1 MQQPLSTS
9 PISPTSPTL
18 PGDNAADVPHRL
30 VGVHGG
36 PDALGVPTH
45 DFSTNSNA
53 CGPCPD
59 VLTALQQADAT
70 RYPDPA
76 YTALRAALAAL
87 HGVAPDRIVV
97 AGSASEFIHRITTWA
112 RLQGLAHVLLPPHS
126 YGDYA
131 QAAQAH
137 GLAVRRRGA
146 GDLDGA
152 HGAHDASTTLHW
164 ACEPASPL
172 GTVDAALAAWH
183 ADPAPGHPGRL
194 RVLDCAYRPLVLES
208 ADPAPPLPASAWQL
222 WSPNKAVGL
231 TGVRAAYAV
240 APAGAEGTVLALQG
254 LASSWPVGAHGV
266 ALLHAWATPAVQ
278 QWVAAC
284 LPTLRQWKVRQQ
296 ALCAALGWAVVP
308 GSLANY
314 FVATLPGRSMSAAET
329 AFGHGM
335 PAPNPS
341 VRAEAV
347 EAGACSGTTDRC
359 GPEHSA
365 IPVLLAA
372 LRQRGIK
379 LRDCASFGLP
389 GAVRLGV
396 LPPASQDALQAAWHA
411 VRAG

>member
-1 MQQPLSTS
+1 MPQPL
-9 PISPTSPTL
+9 PTQPAL
-18 PGDNAADVPHRL
+18 PCDHAADGSHGF

-36 PDALGVPTH
+36 PDALGVPAH

-53 CGPCPD
+53 CGPCPAA
-59 VLTALQQADAT
+59 LAALQQADAT

-87 HGVAPDRIVV
+87 HGVGPERIVV
-97 AGSASEFIHRITTWA
+97 AGSASEFIHRMTTWA
-112 RLQGLAHVLLPPHS
+112 RLQGFAQVLLPPHS

-137 GLAVRRRGA
+137 GLALRRRGA
-146 GDLDGA
+146 GGA
-152 HGAHDASTTLHW
+152 EGADDASITLQW

-172 GTVDAALAAWH
+172 GTADAALAAWH
-183 ADPAPGHPGRL
+183 AAPLPGGV
-194 RVLDCAYRPLVLES
+194 RVLDCAYHPLRLE
-208 ADPAPPLPASAWQL
+208 PAGLAPALPASAWQL
-222 WSPNKAVGL
+222 WSPNKALGL
-231 TGVRAAYAV
+231 TGVRAAYAL

-284 LPTLRQWKVRQQ
+284 LPTLRHWKARQQ
-296 ALCAALGWAVVP
+296 ALCTALGWAVAP

-314 FVATLPGRSMSAAET
+314 FVAMLPILPNAEVAGR
-329 AFGHGM
+329 HGL

-341 VRAEAV
+341 VRAEPV
-347 EAGACSGTTDRC
+347 EARTGSVTTDPC
-359 GPEHSA
+359 GPAHPATS
-365 IPVLLAA
+365 VLLAT
-372 LRQRGIK
+372 LRQHGIK
-379 LRDCASFGLP
+379 LRDCTSFGLP

-411 VRAG
+411 VHAAHAG

>member
-1 MQQPLSTS
+1 MRQPPL
-9 PISPTSPTL
+9 TSPTL
-18 PGDNAADVPHRL
+18 PGENAADGFLRR

-36 PDALGVPTH
+36 PDAQGVPAH

-53 CGPCPD
+53 CGPCPA
-59 VLTALQQADAT
+59 VLAALQQADAT

-112 RLQGLAHVLLPPHS
+112 RLQGLAQVLLPPHS

-152 HGAHDASTTLHW
+152 DGVHDASTALHW

-183 ADPAPGHPGRL
+183 ADPAPGTPGSL
-194 RVLDCAYRPLVLES
+194 RVLDCAYRPLVLEP
-208 ADPAPPLPASAWQL
+208 ADPAPTPALPASAWQL
-222 WSPNKAVGL
+222 WSPNKALGL

-266 ALLHAWATPAVQ
+266 ALLQAWATPAVQ

-284 LPTLRQWKVRQQ
+284 LPTLREWKERQQ
-296 ALCAALGWAVVP
+296 ALCSALGWAVVP

-314 FVATLPGRSMSAAET
+314 FCAQPHTATLQSDLAML
-329 AFGHGM
+329 
-335 PAPNPS
+335 
-341 VRAEAV
+341 RA
-347 EAGACSGTTDRC
+347 S
-359 GPEHSA
+359 
-365 IPVLLAA
+365 
-372 LRQRGIK
+372 GIK
-379 LRDCASFGLP
+379 LRDATSFGLP
-389 GAVRLGV
+389 GTVRLGV
-396 LPPASQDALQAAWHA
+396 LAPAAQDALQAAWQALPGRTIPHR
-411 VRAG
+411 VSTGSRETL